1 MEYTRLNAYRIMW
14 LFVFFD
20 LPVET
25 KKARKA
31 ATRFRKDI
39 MKDGFTMMQ
48 FSVYIRHCPSGE
60 NAEVH
65 TKRVQKAIPEKGQVS
80 IVRITDKQYGE
91 IVNYWG
97 KEEKPLDPGPQQ
109 LELF

>member
-1 MEYTRLNAYRIMW
+1 MEQIRLNAYHIMW

-20 LPVET
+20 LPVTT
-25 KKARKA
+25 KKDRRA

-39 MKDGFTMMQ
+39 LKDGFGMMQ
-48 FSVYIRHCPSGE
+48 YSVYNRHCASKE
-60 NAEVH
+60 SATVH
-65 TKRVQKAIPEKGQVS
+65 LKRVKSLIPDKGQVS
-80 IVRITDKQYGE
+80 ILKVTDKQYGE

-97 KEEKPLDPGPQQ
+97 RKSEPLAEGPKQ